1 MLKACTNNP
10 IWPEKVKTKTTC
22 SQTTE
27 VVTLISVLIAILA
40 AFLVVVIFL
49 PGTIKMLR
57 ESGMVGIDVHKPEK
71 PEIPKGGGFVVLFAI
86 VFGILLVMGITT
98 FQEQADVREGLLA
111 ALGSILMAGLIGL
124 LDDTFDFRNRT
135 KIVLPL
141 VASIP
146 MIAVSVGNPKM
157 TIPFIGTINF
167 GPFYALL
174 IVPLMMT
181 FIVDST
187 NMYGGM
193 NGLEAGLSSINAS
206 AIVLYVILSQF
217 VNGHTVTTAQ
227 TDAGTVA
234 AALLGA
240 SIAFFIFNMYP
251 AKVLP
256 GDVGRL
262 PLGAAMASA
271 LILGNMD
278 RLAIILYAPFLLN
291 FLLYIVYRVYVK
303 RKEIEYAKFASP
315 REDGTLEVVGPFT
328 MYWILPHFSK
338 KITEKRN
345 VLILLLIQAVI
356 AYGAVMFLL
365 LGYPLGVGIV

>member
-1 MLKACTNNP
+1 
-10 IWPEKVKTKTTC
+10 
-22 SQTTE
+22 
-27 VVTLISVLIAILA
+27 LISVLIAIIA
-40 AFLVVVIFL
+40 AFVVVVLFM
-49 PGTIKMLR
+49 PGAIRMLR
-57 ESGMVGIDVHKPEK
+57 EAGMIGIDVHKPER
-71 PEIPKGGGFVVLFAI
+71 PEIPKGGGFIVLFAI
-86 VFGILLVMGITT
+86 VFGLLVVMGITT
-98 FQEQADVREGLLA
+98 FQDQAEVREGLLA
-111 ALGSILMAGLIGL
+111 ALVSILMAGLIGL
-124 LDDTFDFRNRT
+124 LDDTFDFKNRT
-135 KIVLPL
+135 KIVLPM

-146 MIAVSVGNPKM
+146 MIAVSVGNPAM

-206 AIVLYVILSQF
+206 AVVLYVLLSPY
-217 VNGHTVTTAQ
+217 VNGHIITTAQ
-227 TDAGTVA
+227 TDAGMVA
-234 AALLGA
+234 AALFGA
-240 SIAFFIFNMYP
+240 SIAFLIFNRFP

-262 PLGAAMASA
+262 PLGAAMASS

-291 FLLYIVYRVYVK
+291 FLLYIMYRVYVK
-303 RKEIEYAKFASP
+303 RKGTEYVKFATP
-315 REDGTLEVVGPFT
+315 REDGTLEVAGPFT

-338 KITEKRN
+338 NMTEKRN
-345 VLILLLIQAVI
+345 VLLLLLLQALI
-356 AYGAVMFLL
+356 AYGAVTFLL
-365 LGYPLGVGIV
+365 IGYPLGVGVL

>member
-1 MLKACTNNP
+1 
-10 IWPEKVKTKTTC
+10 
-22 SQTTE
+22 
-27 VVTLISVLIAILA
+27 
-40 AFLVVVIFL
+40 
-49 PGTIKMLR
+49 MLR
-57 ESGMVGIDVHKPEK
+57 EAGMIGIDVHKPEK
-71 PEIPKGGGFVVLFAI
+71 PEIPKGGGFIVLFAI

-98 FQEQADVREGLLA
+98 FQEEAQVRVGLLA
-111 ALGSILMAGLIGL
+111 ALVSILMAGVIGL
-124 LDDTFDFRNRT
+124 LDDTFDFKNRT
-135 KIVLPL
+135 KIVLPI

-146 MIAVSVGNPKM
+146 MIAMSVGNPSM
-157 TIPFIGTINF
+157 TIPFLGTINF

-206 AIVLYVILSQF
+206 AIVLYVLLSPY
-217 VNGHTVTTAQ
+217 VNGHMVTTAQ
-227 TDAGTVA
+227 TDAGMVA
-234 AALLGA
+234 AALFGA
-240 SIAFFIFNMYP
+240 SIAFLIFNRFP

-278 RLAIILYAPFLLN
+278 RLAIILYMPFLLN
-291 FLLYIVYRVYVK
+291 FLLYIIYRVYVK
-303 RKEIEYAKFASP
+303 RKGIEYAKFATP

-338 KITEKRN
+338 KMTEKRN
-345 VLILLLIQAVI
+345 VLLLLLLQALI
-356 AYGAVMFLL
+356 AYGAVTFLL
-365 LGYPLGVGIV
+365 IGYPLGTGLF